1 MRHITLIAILLAV
14 IDVVSGFGRTS
25 ATSMGGQA
33 PSDPRSAL
41 DSLLTAFW
49 NANGEGERE
58 GVGRKIAASGA
69 TFDDVAQRVKAGR
82 PYGRQKTGRIELP
95 SRAGRVALDN
105 VVEVPANYDPMRAW
119 PLRVSLH
126 GGVGRQP
133 PGPGDPPARPLNN
146 RIASDGEIV
155 LHPRAWLDS
164 AWWTPPQLENLAK
177 LIDRVKHDYN
187 IDESRVYVTGISDGG
202 TGVYYLAM
210 RYATP
215 WAACIPLNGHPSVI
229 ANPDTGADGQLYG
242 GNLVNCPLR
251 IVNGGR
257 DPLYPAASVAPII
270 EMFKKTGATLQFQV
284 YPDAGHDVSWWPQER
299 ARFEAFLAAHPRVAH
314 PEKISWETE
323 RTDRYNRFRWLVI
336 DRLGKRGS
344 DVALDDVNTF
354 SPAPTVERVL
364 FDREKPSGRV
374 DAVRRGNDFDVR
386 TRGVQTFTL
395 LISPDVV
402 ATGKPIRV
410 TVNGKSVHDAMVKKE
425 VATLMKWAA
434 RDQDRTMVYGA
445 ELHIN
450 VP

>member
-1 MRHITLIAILLAV
+1 MRQLTSVVVLAA
-14 IDVVSGFGRTS
+14 VVSAVCVRT
-25 ATSMGGQA
+25 Q
-33 PSDPRSAL
+33 
-41 DSLLTAFW
+41 
-49 NANGEGERE
+49 
-58 GVGRKIAASGA
+58 AASGA
-69 TFDDVAQRVKAGR
+69 SAAFDSAMQAFWDAGGEREREEAGRRIVASGASFDEVAQRLKSGR
-82 PYGRQKTGRIELP
+82 SYARQKTGRVELP
-95 SRAGRVALDN
+95 SRVGGVALDN
-105 VVEVPANYDPMRAW
+105 LVEIPDSYDPGHGW

-155 LHPRAWLDS
+155 LHPRAWFDS
-164 AWWTPPQLENLAK
+164 AWWTPGQIENLTK
-177 LIDRVKHDYN
+177 LIDRVTHDYN
-187 IDESRVYVTGISDGG
+187 VDESRVYVTGISDGG

-210 RYATP
+210 RQATP

-229 ANPDTGADGQLYG
+229 ANPDTGADGQLYA

-257 DPLYPAASVAPII
+257 DRLYPAASVSPII
-270 EMFKKTGATLQFQV
+270 DMFKRTGATLQFQV

-299 ARFEAFLAAHPRVAH
+299 ARFEAFLAAHHRVAH
-314 PEKISWETE
+314 PEKVSWETE

-336 DRLGKRGS
+336 DRLGKRES

-354 SPAPTVERVL
+354 SPTPIMERVL
-364 FDREKPSGRV
+364 FDRDKPSGRV

-386 TRGVQTFTL
+386 TRGVQAFTL
-395 LISPDVV
+395 LISPDVID
-402 ATGKPIRV
+402 AGKPIRV
-410 TVNGKSVHDAMVKKE
+410 TVNGKQVHDAIVKKD
-425 VATLMKWAA
+425 VAALVKWAA
-434 RDQDRTMVYGA
+434 RDHDRTMLYGA

>member
-1 MRHITLIAILLAV
+1 MRHLTLIAVVFGV
-14 IDVVSGFGRTS
+14 ISVTS
-25 ATSMGGQA
+25 IRGQSPPATS
-33 PSDPRSAL
+33 SAL
-41 DSLLTAFW
+41 DAVMQAFW
-49 NANGEGERE
+49 NASGQGSRE
-58 GVGRKIAASGA
+58 DAGRKIVASAAS
-69 TFDDVAQRVKAGR
+69 FDDVAQRLRAGR
-82 PYGRQKTGRIELP
+82 QYGPQKTGRIELP
-95 SRAGRVALDN
+95 LRAGGVALDN
-105 VVEVPANYDPMRAW
+105 VVEIPANYDPAREW
-119 PLRVSLH
+119 RLRVSLH

-155 LHPRAWLDS
+155 LHPRAWFDS
-164 AWWTPPQLENLAK
+164 AWWTPRQIENLAK

-187 IDESRVYVTGISDGG
+187 VDESRVYVTGISDGG

-210 RYATP
+210 RDATP

-229 ANPDTGADGQLYG
+229 ANPDTGADGQLYA

-257 DPLYPAASVAPII
+257 DPLYPAASVAPFI
-270 EMFKKTGATLQFQV
+270 EMFKRTGATLQFQV

-299 ARFEAFLAAHPRVAH
+299 ARFEAFLAAHHRVAH

-336 DRLGKRGS
+336 DRLGKRAS
-344 DVALDDVNTF
+344 DVALDDINTF
-354 SPAPTVERVL
+354 SPAPTMERVL
-364 FDREKPSGRV
+364 FDRDKPSGRV
-374 DAVRRGNDFDVR
+374 DAVRHGNDFDVR

-402 ATGKPIRV
+402 DVGRPIHV
-410 TVNGKSVHDAMVKKE
+410 TVNGKPVHDAVVKKD
-425 VATLMKWAA
+425 VATLVKWAA
-434 RDQDRTMVYGA
+434 RDRDRTMVYGA

>member
-1 MRHITLIAILLAV
+1 MRHLTLIAILLG
-14 IDVVSGFGRTS
+14 VSTV
-25 ATSMGGQA
+25 TSMRGQA
-33 PSDPRSAL
+33 PSDPRPAL
-41 DSLLTAFW
+41 DTALTAFW
-49 NANGEGERE
+49 NANGAGDRE
-58 GVGRKIAASGA
+58 SAGRKVVASGA
-69 TFDDVAQRVKAGR
+69 TFDDVAQRLKAGR
-82 PYGRQKTGRIELP
+82 PYGRQKTGRLELS
-95 SRAGRVALDN
+95 SRAGGVALDN
-105 VVEVPANYDPMRAW
+105 VVEIPANYDPTRAW

-133 PGPGDPPARPLNN
+133 PDPGDPPARPLSN
-146 RIASDGEIV
+146 RIVSDGEIV
-155 LHPRAWLDS
+155 LHPRAWFDS
-164 AWWTPPQLENLAK
+164 AWWTPAQLDNLAK
-177 LIDRVKHDYN
+177 LIERVKHDYN

-215 WAACIPLNGHPSVI
+215 WAVCIPLNGHPSVI
-229 ANPDTGADGQLYG
+229 ANPDTGADGQLYA

-257 DPLYPAASVAPII
+257 DRLYPAASVAPII

-284 YPDAGHDVSWWPQER
+284 YPDAGHDVSWWPEER
-299 ARFEAFLAAHPRVAH
+299 VRFEAFLAAHPRVAH

-336 DRLGKRGS
+336 DRLGKRES

-354 SPAPTVERVL
+354 SPAPTMERAL

-402 ATGKPIRV
+402 DAGKPIRV
-410 TVNGKSVHDAMVKKE
+410 TVNGKSVHDGVVKKD
-425 VATLMKWAA
+425 VSTLVTWAA
-434 RDQDRTMVYGA
+434 RDQDRTMLYGA